1 VDKCWL
7 TRARKGGTR
16 VAVAFATK
24 LRMAAAALGCN
35 SRKDLCA
42 RFRSVNPAT
51 QCDLDRLN
59 KWVQGRS
66 LPRAASVYADL
77 AAIIGTAKPGRWI
90 ADCSVEE
97 FAAEL
102 ADRIGVDTATL
113 AVPDKFGSRGNP
125 RVAGLFGGIATLTGT
140 FAAYSPAWSPHFR
153 GRLVRGALRLSRGA
167 SGALIAT
174 YTESLF
180 GRDVRLSAEA
190 WIGGR
195 SMHLAV
201 REPDGDVPVF
211 ISLQIPGPPASVL
224 CGVMSGMAF
233 VSHEPLQSACRIV
246 FIRVPDTP
254 RLDGT
259 NRYFDPVPGA
269 VAADLAGLG
278 LHVRETDRLDAF
290 MREFLGTAP
299 IQVTTQH
306 QGAFADM
313 LDREHLDVTAQRS
326 ASSDAATR
334 IAGRKRAHR
343 D

>member
-1 VDKCWL
+1 VDKYWL
-7 TRARKGGTR
+7 SRACKGDRR

-24 LRMAAAALGCN
+24 LRMTAAALGCN

-42 RFRSVNPAT
+42 RFRSVNQAS

-77 AAIIGTAKPGRWI
+77 AAIIGTAKPGRWV
-90 ADCSVEE
+90 ADCSIEE

-102 ADRIGVDTATL
+102 ADRTGVDQATL
-113 AVPDKFGSRGNP
+113 AVPERFGSRGNP
-125 RVAGLFGGIATLTGT
+125 RVAGLFGGIATLVGT
-140 FAAYSPAWSPHFR
+140 FAAYSPAWSPHVQD
-153 GRLVRGALRLSRGA
+153 RLVRGALRLSRGTG
-167 SGALIAT
+167 GALIAT

-195 SMHLAV
+195 SMHLVV
-201 REPDGDVPVF
+201 RELDGDVPVF

-224 CGVMSGMAF
+224 CGVMSGVAF
-233 VSHEPLQSACRIV
+233 VSHEPLPSACRIV

-259 NRYFDPVPGA
+259 NRYFDPIPGA
-269 VAADLAGLG
+269 IAADLAQLG
-278 LHVRETDRLDAF
+278 LVVQEADRLDAF
-290 MREFLGTAP
+290 TREFLGTVP

-306 QGAFADM
+306 QGAFAGM
-313 LDREHLDVTAQRS
+313 LDREYLNMSGQRS
-326 ASSDAATR
+326 GFSDAVFR
-334 IAGRKRAHR
+334 LAGRKRAHR